1 MAILAGVRRTNMRRV
16 LACRIDTIVTTE
28 AAARDVGM
36 VKDCRNPGSRLVAV
50 VAPIAR
56 NDVIVRFPC
65 RLKSVV
71 TGIAAAGHGR
81 MIHERQRAPRSC
93 RVAIGTECRAF
104 NVIRRP
110 GRSLDR
116 PDCRVTTGACRAGSL
131 ELAARMATVAG
142 YVRVGIIEVESG
154 REMVKRFLC
163 RRRRHQHQN
172 HEQYRNH
179 GKYTGPGKARIS
191 VH

>member
-50 VAPIAR
+50 VAPVAR

-71 TGIAAAGHGR
+71 TGIAAAGHGC
-81 MIHERQRAPRSC
+81 MIHIGQRAPGRRC
-93 RVAIGTECRAF
+93 MAVAAESRAI
-104 NVIRRP
+104 NVVHGP
-110 GRSLDR
+110 GGGLNR
-116 PDCRVTTGACRAGSL
+116 PDR
-131 ELAARMATVAG
+131 
-142 YVRVGIIEVESG
+142 
-154 REMVKRFLC
+154 
-163 RRRRHQHQN
+163 
-172 HEQYRNH
+172 
-179 GKYTGPGKARIS
+179 
-191 VH
+191 